1 MEVQK
6 IKRKYTRKKVSTE
19 KKTPPIKKVSRKR
32 DFSKYEKSE
41 LLKICEILQKTDT
54 PSPRMSTP
62 ISSKIP
68 TPISSKIPT
77 PISSKIPT
85 PISPRIPT
93 PEIKKIT
100 KKTKLKSLQKTKKIK
115 DIKDNLIITTMTI
128 DETINTKNNIEIFK
142 QNGMTAL
149 EKLSQKELDQMIF
162 LANDVYYNTKEVLM
176 TDNEYDIVK
185 EYILSKFP
193 NDIAVQQVGAPIGKN
208 KVQLPYEMWS
218 MDKIKPDTNALSLW
232 MTKYKGP
239 YLLSCKLDGVSGLYT
254 TEGEKPKLY
263 TRGDGKVGQ
272 DISHL
277 LTVLKLPKTKGIVVR
292 GEFIIPKK
300 VFEAKYAT
308 TFANPRNLTSGI
320 INSKTID
327 DKASDIHFVTYE
339 CIMPQLIP
347 TEQLINLEELGFEVV
362 DYKIKDS
369 ITNEI
374 LSEYLIDK
382 RSNYEY
388 EIDGIIVAD
397 DRIYTRMTGNP
408 DHAFAFKMVLSDQK
422 AEAKVVDVL
431 WEPSKDGYLKPRVR
445 IEPIHLGGVTITY
458 ATGYNAK
465 FIEDNKIG
473 VGAIIELVRSGDVIP
488 KILNVIVPA
497 EKAKLPN
504 ESYTW
509 NDTHVDILLDD
520 ADSNKTVRE
529 KNIVVF
535 FTELDV
541 DGLKAGNVKKLMD
554 AGFDTIPKILSM
566 TKEDFAKVGY
576 KTMADKYVSNIKQ
589 KLDDSNIVTLMVA
602 SGMMGRGIGNR
613 KIKPIL
619 EAFPNIITSSDTRET
634 KISNVKTVNGIE
646 QKTAQTFVDN
656 IPKFI
661 EFLKESGLE
670 GKLTKLKKV
679 KTASDP
685 KYVDLSIDTTNPL
698 YGKKI
703 VMTKVRDKEII
714 YELAKYGATLEDE
727 IKKTTFVLIVKSKD
741 DVSNKTKYANTN
753 NIPIMTAEEFKA
765 LYFYSN

>member
-1 MEVQK
+1 M
-6 IKRKYTRKKVSTE
+6 
-19 KKTPPIKKVSRKR
+19 
-32 DFSKYEKSE
+32 
-41 LLKICEILQKTDT
+41 
-54 PSPRMSTP
+54 
-62 ISSKIP
+62 
-68 TPISSKIPT
+68 
-77 PISSKIPT
+77 
-85 PISPRIPT
+85 
-93 PEIKKIT
+93 
-100 KKTKLKSLQKTKKIK
+100 
-115 DIKDNLIITTMTI
+115 TTA
-128 DETINTKNNIEIFK
+128 ETISIKNNIEVFK
-142 QNGMTAL
+142 QNGMAAL
-149 EKLSQKELDQMIF
+149 EKLDKKQLDQMII
-162 LANDVYYNTKEVLM
+162 LANDVYYNTKENLM

-193 NDIAVQQVGAPIGKN
+193 NDITVQQVGAPIGKN
-208 KVQLPYEMWS
+208 KVKLPYEMWS

-232 MTKYKGP
+232 MTKFKGC

-254 TEGEKPKLY
+254 TEGKTPKLY

-277 LTVLKLPKTKGIVVR
+277 LSVLKLPKTKGIVVR

-300 VFEAKYAT
+300 VFEKKYAT

-320 INSKTID
+320 INSKTVD
-327 DKASDIHFVTYE
+327 DKAIDLHFLTYE
-339 CIMPQLIP
+339 CIIPQLIP
-347 TEQLINLEELGFEVV
+347 SKQLVQLKELGFEVV
-362 DYKIKDS
+362 DYKIKDT

-397 DRIYTRMTGNP
+397 DRIYTRMSGNP
-408 DHAFAFKMVLSDQK
+408 DHAFAFKMVLSDQT

-473 VGAIIELVRSGDVIP
+473 VGAIIQIVRSGDVIP
-488 KILNVIVPA
+488 KIISVIFPA

-504 ESYTW
+504 ESYVW
-509 NDTHVDILLDD
+509 NDTHVDILLEYA
-520 ADSNKTVRE
+520 ADNKTVRE
-529 KNIVVF
+529 KNIVLF

-541 DGLKAGNVKKLMD
+541 DSLKAGNVKKLME

-566 TKEDFAKVGY
+566 TKEDFEKVGY
-576 KTMADKYVSNIKQ
+576 KTTADKYVSNIKQ
-589 KLDDSNIVTLMVA
+589 KLDESNIVTLMVA
-602 SGMMGRGIGNR
+602 SGTMGRGIGNR

-619 EAFPNIITSSDTRET
+619 EAFPDIITSKNKPET
-634 KISNVKTVNGIE
+634 KISNLKTVNGIE
-646 QKTAQTFVDN
+646 QKTAKTFVEN

-661 EFLKESGLE
+661 EFLKECGLE
-670 GKLTKLKKV
+670 DKLLISKNTGE
-679 KTASDP
+679 T
-685 KYVDLSIDTTNPL
+685 KYVDLSVDTANPL

-714 YELAKYGATLEDE
+714 YELDKYGATLEDD

-741 DVSNKTKYANTN
+741 DVSNKTKYAKTN
-753 NIPIMTAEEFKA
+753 NIPIMTPEEFKA
-765 LYFYSN
+765 LYFYSV

>member
-1 MEVQK
+1 MDVQK
-6 IKRKYTRKKVSTE
+6 IKRKYTRKKISTE
-19 KKTPPIKKVSRKR
+19 KKTPPIKKISRKR

-54 PSPRMSTP
+54 PSPVSPKTH
-62 ISSKIP
+62 SP
-68 TPISSKIPT
+68 TPKTPT
-77 PISSKIPT
+77 PVSPRTPT
-85 PISPRIPT
+85 PKKATPRTPS

-100 KKTKLKSLQKTKKIK
+100 KKKKIKSLQKTKKVK
-115 DIKDNLIITTMTI
+115 DIKDNLIITTMTP
-128 DETINTKNNIEIFK
+128 DETINTKKNIENFK

-149 EKLSQKELDQMIF
+149 EKLDQKGLDQMIF
-162 LANDVYYNTKEVLM
+162 LSNDVYYNTKENLM

-185 EYILSKFP
+185 EYILANFP

-254 TEGEKPKLY
+254 TEGETPKLY

-300 VFEAKYAT
+300 VFETKYAT

-339 CIMPQLIP
+339 CIMPQLP
-347 TEQLINLEELGFEVV
+347 PSEQLIQLKELGFDVV
-362 DYKIKDS
+362 DCKIKDS

-382 RSNYEY
+382 RTNYEY

-397 DRIYTRMTGNP
+397 DRIYTRMSGNP

-473 VGAIIELVRSGDVIP
+473 IGAIIELVRSGDVIP
-488 KILNVIVPA
+488 KILKVIVPA

-520 ADSNKTVRE
+520 ASSNKTVRE
-529 KNIVVF
+529 KNIVLF
-535 FTELDV
+535 FTELEV

-554 AGFDTIPKILSM
+554 SGFDTIPKILSM
-566 TKEDFAKVGY
+566 TQTDFEKVGY
-576 KTMADKYVSNIKQ
+576 RTTADKYVTNIKQ

-613 KIKPIL
+613 KITPIL

-661 EFLKESGLE
+661 EFLKECELE
-670 GKLTKLKKV
+670 GKLTKTVSESKF
-679 KTASDP
+679 
-685 KYVDLSIDTTNPL
+685 VDLSIDTTNPL
-698 YGKKI
+698 FDKKI
-703 VMTKVRDKEII
+703 VMTKVRDKEIMN
-714 YELAKYGATLEDE
+714 ELAKYGATLEDD
-727 IKKTTFVLIVKSKD
+727 IKKTTFVLIIKSKE

-753 NIPIMTAEEFKA
+753 NIPIMTPEEFKA
-765 LYFYSN
+765 LYFYSV